1 MNPQRPLTDFLSW
14 LIEDPERLQ
23 RYQSIEG
30 FQGLVEERGLSQELQ
45 EILKNNDL
53 QRAMEVI
60 RQETGG
66 YNVVFFVIRFVI

>member
-23 RYQSIEG
+23 SYQSIEG
-30 FQGLVEERGLSQELQ
+30 FQALAEERGLSQELQ

>member
-30 FQGLVEERGLSQELQ
+30 FQGLLEERGLSQELQ

>member
-45 EILKNNDL
+45 EILKNNEL

>member
-1 MNPQRPLTDFLSW
+1 MNTQRPLTDFLSW

-30 FQGLVEERGLSQELQ
+30 FQALVEERGLSQELQ